1 MENPTNNAPQHGFSV
16 ATLLLLTAVVAI
28 GLAASQTIWQQV
40 DKLDRTAPPRYYWGP
55 RQSSPFEERM
65 EELAWRGVAGAVV
78 GLFVGIAVGATRPRP
93 ILGVLL
99 ALPVGMCWGGLV
111 GAALTEPE
119 SVLVVAVG
127 STLLI
132 LFAVVIRALS
142 RRPK

>member
-16 ATLLLLTAVVAI
+16 ATLLLLTAVIAI
-28 GLAASQTIWQQV
+28 GLAAAQTVWQQV

-55 RQSSPFEERM
+55 PQPSPFEQRVD
-65 EELAWRGVAGAVV
+65 ELAWRGVGGAIV

-93 ILGVLL
+93 ILGVLV
-99 ALPVGMCWGGLV
+99 ALPIGIVWGAIV
-111 GAALTEPE
+111 AAALTEPE

-127 STLLI
+127 STLLV
-132 LFAVVIRALS
+132 LFGLAIRALS